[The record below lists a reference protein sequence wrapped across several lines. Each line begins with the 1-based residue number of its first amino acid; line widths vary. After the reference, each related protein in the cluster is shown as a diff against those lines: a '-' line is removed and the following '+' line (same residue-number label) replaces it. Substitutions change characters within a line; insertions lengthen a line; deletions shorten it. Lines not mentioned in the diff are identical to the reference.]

1 LPGAVTAEPSRLR
14 DFAKREEIS
23 MEVGFIGL
31 GMMGGHMV
39 RHLLARG
46 FAVHVFDVN
55 TEAMDRAVRLG
66 ATAHGT
72 AASVADAAE
81 AVSVCLPTPDIVREV
96 VLGTDGVI
104 EGRKVRIY
112 ADHSTT
118 GPSVAR
124 EVASALAER
133 QITALDAPL
142 AGGIAGA
149 EAGVLSVMVSGQNWA
164 FEKMQDVF
172 KSFGRNVAMVGTEVG
187 QGQSLKLVNNMIVG
201 ATLAATCE
209 AVLFGIRCGLAPR
222 TIVDMINASTGR
234 SFSSEQILD
243 KAIMSGRFD
252 FGFRLELMRKDLRL
266 CLAEA
271 EVVHMPMPTCSTAK
285 QLYDLAD
292 FQGPAG
298 ADMTEIAQLLE
309 RWASAQIRDRS

>member
-1 LPGAVTAEPSRLR
+1 
-14 DFAKREEIS
+14 

-46 FAVHVFDVN
+46 FAVHVFDVD
-55 TEAMDRAVRLG
+55 AQAVDRAVRLG
-66 ATAHGT
+66 ATAHRT
-72 AASVADAAE
+72 AAAVADAAE
-81 AVSVCLPTPDIVREV
+81 AVSVCLPTPDIVRKV
-96 VLGTDGVI
+96 VLGKDGII
-104 EGRKVRIY
+104 EGRKIKIY

-142 AGGIAGA
+142 AGGVAGA
-149 EAGVLSVMVSGQNWA
+149 EAGTLSVMVSGQPWA
-164 FEKMQDVF
+164 FEKMQDAF
-172 KSFGRNVAMVGTEVG
+172 KSFGRNVVLVGAEVG

-234 SFSSEQILD
+234 SFSSEHILN
-243 KAIMSGRFD
+243 KAIMTGSFD

-271 EVVHMPMPTCSTAK
+271 EAVRTPMPTCSTAK

-292 FQGPAG
+292 FHGPAG
-298 ADMTEIAQLLE
+298 ADMTEMVHMLE
-309 RWASAQIRDRS
+309 RWASTQIRERS

>member
-1 LPGAVTAEPSRLR
+1 
-14 DFAKREEIS
+14 

-31 GMMGGHMV
+31 GMMGSHMV

-55 TEAMDRAVRLG
+55 AEAVDRALMLG
-66 ATAHGT
+66 ATAHRT
-72 AASVADAAE
+72 AAAVADAAE
-81 AVSVCLPTPDIVREV
+81 IVSVCLPTPDIVRAV
-96 VLGTDGVI
+96 VLGKDGVI

-133 QITALDAPL
+133 QIAPLDAPL
-142 AGGIAGA
+142 AGGVAGA
-149 EAGVLSVMVSGQNWA
+149 EAGTLSVMVSGQPWA
-164 FEKMQDVF
+164 FEKVQDAF
-172 KSFGRNVAMVGTEVG
+172 RSFGRNVVLVGNEVG

-209 AVLFGIRCGLAPR
+209 AVLFGVRCGLAPR

-234 SFSSEQILD
+234 SFSSEHILN
-243 KAIMSGRFD
+243 KSVMTGSFD

-271 EVVHMPMPTCSTAK
+271 EAARIPMPTCSTAK

-292 FQGPAG
+292 FHGPAG
-298 ADMTEIAQLLE
+298 ADMTEMVQMLE
-309 RWASAQIRDRS
+309 RWASAQIRERS

>member
-1 LPGAVTAEPSRLR
+1 
-14 DFAKREEIS
+14 
-23 MEVGFIGL
+23 MEFGLIGL

-55 TEAMDRAVRLG
+55 AAAVDRAVGLG
-66 ATAHGT
+66 ATAHRT
-72 AASVADAAE
+72 AAAVADAAE
-81 AVSVCLPTPDIVREV
+81 AVSVCLPTPDVVREV
-96 VLGTDGVI
+96 VLGRNGVI

-124 EVASALAER
+124 EIASALRER

-142 AGGIAGA
+142 AGGVAGA
-149 EAGVLSVMVSGQNWA
+149 DAGTLSVMVSGQPWA
-164 FEKMQDVF
+164 FEKVRDAF
-172 KSFGRNVAMVGTEVG
+172 KTFGRNVVLVGTEVG

-201 ATLAATCE
+201 ATLAATSE

-222 TIVDMINASTGR
+222 TIIDMINASTGR
-234 SFSSEQILD
+234 SFSSEHILN
-243 KAIMSGRFD
+243 KAVMTGTFD

-271 EVVHMPMPTCSTAK
+271 EAVRMAMPTCSTAK

-292 FQGPAG
+292 FHGPAG
-298 ADMTEIAQLLE
+298 ADMTEMVHMLE
-309 RWASAQIRDRS
+309 CWASSQIREQR

>member
-1 LPGAVTAEPSRLR
+1 
-14 DFAKREEIS
+14 
-23 MEVGFIGL
+23 
-31 GMMGGHMV
+31 MV

-55 TEAMDRAVRLG
+55 TEAVDWAVQLG
-66 ATAHGT
+66 AVAHPT
-72 AASVADAAE
+72 AAAVADAAE
-81 AVSVCLPTPDIVREV
+81 AVSVCLPTPNIVREV
-96 VLGTDGVI
+96 VLGRDGVI
-104 EGRKVRIY
+104 EGRKVGIY

-124 EVASALAER
+124 EVAFALAER

-142 AGGIAGA
+142 AGGVAGA
-149 EAGVLSVMVSGQNWA
+149 EAGTLSVMVAGQPSA
-164 FEKMQDVF
+164 FEKVQDVF
-172 KSFGRNVAMVGTEVG
+172 KSFGRNVVLVGTEVG

-209 AVLFGIRCGLAPR
+209 AVLFGVRCGLAPR
-222 TIVDMINASTGR
+222 TIIDVINASTGR
-234 SFSSEQILD
+234 SFSSEYILN
-243 KAIMSGRFD
+243 KAVMTGNFD

-271 EVVHMPMPTCSTAK
+271 EAVRTPMPTCSTAK

-292 FQGPAG
+292 FHGPAG
-298 ADMTEIAQLLE
+298 ADMTEMVQLLE
-309 RWASAQIRDRS
+309 RWASAQIREQS